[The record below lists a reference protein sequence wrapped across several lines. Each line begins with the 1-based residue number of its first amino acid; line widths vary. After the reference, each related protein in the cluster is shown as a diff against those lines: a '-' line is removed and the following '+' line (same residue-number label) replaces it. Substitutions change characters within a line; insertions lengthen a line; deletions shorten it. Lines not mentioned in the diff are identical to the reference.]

1 MSNIFSFLGFGNSAV
16 TEALRKNAVII
27 DVRTPN
33 EYDQGRI
40 LQSVNIPVDKIRANF
55 ERIKSMNRPVVL
67 CCASGSRSGQA
78 CRELKAMGLKEVYN
92 GGSWE
97 SVLRAMKKI

>member
-1 MSNIFSFLGFGNSAV
+1 MFNLLSFLGLGNASI
-16 TEALRKNAVII
+16 TDALKRNAVII

-40 LQSVNIPVDKIRANF
+40 KQSINIPVDKIKANF
-55 ERIKSMNRPVVL
+55 ERLKNMNRPVIL

-78 CRELKAMGLKEVYN
+78 CHELKAMGLKDVHN

-97 SVLRAMKKI
+97 SVLRTLKKI